1 MLRTALVLAIIGA
14 ACPTAGAAQRVFLGA
29 GIVLGDF
36 SSEPD
41 FDLHIDSP
49 PWHAT
54 RAELTL
60 AWSDQSAKPT
70 VITEVERSFI
80 DTKALAVDVGAGLL
94 WFDAHE
100 YRPFPAIISTI
111 VVPLPIPRTALV
123 AIPDVQPFQDFEWA
137 LVLKVS
143 LTLWS
148 RR

>member
-1 MLRTALVLAIIGA
+1 VLRSALLFALISI
-14 ACPTAGAAQRVFLGA
+14 ACPRAGHAQRAFLGA
-29 GIVLGDF
+29 GIVLSDF
-36 SSEPD
+36 SSLPD
-41 FDLHIDSP
+41 FDLHLDSP
-49 PWHAT
+49 PWRAT

-60 AWSDQSAKPT
+60 AWSDESAKPT
-70 VITEVERSFI
+70 VITEAERSII
-80 DTKALAVDVGAGLL
+80 DSKALAVDLGAGLL
-94 WFDAHE
+94 WFEAND